1 MTEYQKKKIIL
12 EKLYCLCP
20 KKDTKK
26 AHTSKLNLL
35 HMASRDI
42 ANKSVTKSIF

>member
-1 MTEYQKKKIIL
+1 MTEYQKKDYFK
-12 EKLYCLCP
+12 KLYCLCP